1 MNASD
6 SLENIAAQKNLH
18 TEALNSN
25 SSTGKNLIEEKPEG
39 RQLNREKV
47 DVVNLPEFAGIVL
60 PIYLAI
66 AAGVLIIFQISRKRE
81 QNLASDFLSRLHQL
95 PCMNCHFYN
104 MNPHLK
110 CAVNPSVVL
119 TRQAINCSDYRP
131 RNDTTP
137 FR

>member
-6 SLENIAAQKNLH
+6 SIKHMASQKNLH
-18 TEALNSN
+18 RETTNLKSLER
-25 SSTGKNLIEEKPEG
+25 TNLIAEKPEG
-39 RQLNREKV
+39 GQLPREKI
-47 DVVNLPEFAGIVL
+47 DVVNPAEYTGIIL

-66 AAGVLIIFQISRKRE
+66 VAGVLIIFQLSRKRE

-119 TRQAINCSDYRP
+119 TGRAIDCPDYRP
-131 RNDTTP
+131 RNDTS

>member
-25 SSTGKNLIEEKPEG
+25 SSTRTNLIEEKPEG

-47 DVVNLPEFAGIVL
+47 DVVNPPEFAGIIL
-60 PIYLAI
+60 PVYLAI
-66 AAGVLIIFQISRKRE
+66 IAVVLIIYQLSRKRE
-81 QNLASDFLSRLHQL
+81 QSVASDFLSRLNQV
-95 PCMNCHFYN
+95 PCMNCHFYC

-110 CAVNPSVVL
+110 CAVNPSLVL
-119 TRQAINCSDYRP
+119 TRQAIDCPDYRP
-131 RNDTTP
+131 RNNTTSY
-137 FR
+137 R